1 MVRVKSPKTRLD
13 KFLIDTGFALNME
26 KARALIMAGKVIVN
40 GQKIDKSG
48 ALIDAGS
55 DIRILGEDIPYV
67 SRGGVKLEKAIREFK
82 IDAKGRVA
90 IDIGAS
96 TGGFTDCL
104 LQSGAEKVYA
114 IDVGYGQLAWK
125 LRSDPRIVNIE
136 KTNIRYLDKSL
147 VKEKADIITIDVS
160 FISLT
165 KVIPAV
171 IDLLKPQGIIIALIK
186 PQFELKRGDVGK
198 GGIVKDEARHMEAV
212 DKIKDFAITLGLA
225 VQGVIE
231 SPILGQKGNREFFIC
246 LKYSSPL

>member
-1 MVRVKSPKTRLD
+1 MVKSPKTRLD

-67 SRGGVKLEKAIREFK
+67 SRGGLKLEKAIREFK

-147 VKEKADIITIDVS
+147 IKEKADIITIDVS

-171 IDLLKPQGIIIALIK
+171 IDLLKPQGHYHRPYKA
-186 PQFELKRGDVGK
+186 PV
-198 GGIVKDEARHMEAV
+198 
-212 DKIKDFAITLGLA
+212 
-225 VQGVIE
+225 
-231 SPILGQKGNREFFIC
+231 
-246 LKYSSPL
+246 